1 MLNLLAAPAA
11 MVKDRAADNTVV
23 VSPHHVSIAA
33 GAGAADIISVAGYP
47 TGRHHTLIKASEAR
61 LAIQSGAS
69 EVWVSLDE
77 TLTDANAVLS
87 ELIAIREACPDPARL
102 GLIVPDAPPAG
113 APPAGA
119 PLADAALKATLNAAH
134 QAGYQRLI
142 VHSCQA
148 ADRAES
154 GNGEEGMKKGPA
166 LAAATTLPVLEFPA
180 PAV

>member
-1 MLNLLAAPAA
+1 MLNLLASPAA
-11 MVKDRAADNTVV
+11 VVKDRAAANTVV

-77 TLTDANAVLS
+77 TVADANAVLS

-102 GLIVPDAPPAG
+102 GLIVPEAVG
-113 APPAGA
+113 
-119 PLADAALKATLNAAH
+119 ADAADADAAVTAAH

-142 VHSCQA
+142 VRSSA
-148 ADRAES
+148 AVNNEES
-154 GNGEEGMKKGPA
+154 GSGEEDMKKGPA
-166 LAAATTLPVLEFPA
+166 LAAAKLPVLKFPA
-180 PAV
+180 AAV

>member
-77 TLTDANAVLS
+77 TVADANAVLS

-102 GLIVPDAPPAG
+102 GLIVPEAVG
-113 APPAGA
+113 
-119 PLADAALKATLNAAH
+119 ADAADADAAVTAAH

-142 VHSCQA
+142 VRSSA
-148 ADRAES
+148 AVNNEES
-154 GNGEEGMKKGPA
+154 GSGEEDMKKGPA
-166 LAAATTLPVLEFPA
+166 LAAAKLPVLKFPA
-180 PAV
+180 AAV

>member
-11 MVKDRAADNTVV
+11 TVKDRAADNTVV

-77 TLTDANAVLS
+77 TVADANAVLS

-102 GLIVPDAPPAG
+102 GLLVPEAVG
-113 APPAGA
+113 
-119 PLADAALKATLNAAH
+119 ADAADAAAAALTAAQ

-142 VHSCQA
+142 VRSSA
-148 ADRAES
+148 AVDNEES
-154 GNGEEGMKKGPA
+154 GAGEEDMKKGPA
-166 LAAATTLPVLEFPA
+166 LAAAKLPVLEFPA

>member
-11 MVKDRAADNTVV
+11 TVKDRAADNTVL

-77 TLTDANAVLS
+77 TVTDANAVLS

-102 GLIVPDAPPAG
+102 GRIVPGAVDTDA
-113 APPAGA
+113 
-119 PLADAALKATLNAAH
+119 ADAAAAAVTAAQ

-142 VHSCQA
+142 VRSSA
-148 ADRAES
+148 AVDNEES
-154 GNGEEGMKKGPA
+154 GAGEEEMKKGPA
-166 LAAATTLPVLEFPA
+166 LAAAKLPVLEFPA
-180 PAV
+180 AAV

>member
-23 VSPHHVSIAA
+23 VSPHHVSLAA

-77 TLTDANAVLS
+77 TVTDANAVLS
-87 ELIAIREACPDPARL
+87 EFIAIREACPEPARL
-102 GLIVPDAPPAG
+102 GLIVPGAVDTDA
-113 APPAGA
+113 
-119 PLADAALKATLNAAH
+119 ADAAAAAVTAAQ
-134 QAGYQRLI
+134 QAGYHRLI
-142 VHSCQA
+142 VRSSVA
-148 ADRAES
+148 VDNEES
-154 GNGEEGMKKGPA
+154 GAGEEGMKKGPA
-166 LAAATTLPVLEFPA
+166 LAAATLPVLKFPA
-180 PAV
+180 AAV

>member
-1 MLNLLAAPAA
+1 MLNLLDAPAA
-11 MVKDRAADNTVV
+11 TVKERAADNTVL
-23 VSPHHVSIAA
+23 VSPHHVSLAA

-87 ELIAIREACPDPARL
+87 ALIAIREACPDPARL
-102 GLIVPDAPPAG
+102 GLIVPDAP
-113 APPAGA
+113 
-119 PLADAALKATLNAAH
+119 LADATLKAAH

-142 VHSCQA
+142 VRSRKA
-148 ADRAES
+148 ADYAES
-154 GNGEEGMKKGPA
+154 AAGEEGKKKGPE
-166 LAAATTLPVLEFPA
+166 LAAATLPVLEFPA

>member
-11 MVKDRAADNTVV
+11 TVKDRAADNTVV

-77 TLTDANAVLS
+77 TVADANAVLS
-87 ELIAIREACPDPARL
+87 ELIAIREACPEPARL
-102 GLIVPDAPPAG
+102 GLIVPEAVG
-113 APPAGA
+113 
-119 PLADAALKATLNAAH
+119 ADAADAADAAVTAAQ

-142 VHSCQA
+142 VRSSEA
-148 ADRAES
+148 VDNEES
-154 GNGEEGMKKGPA
+154 GAGEEDMKKGPA
-166 LAAATTLPVLEFPA
+166 LAAATLPVLEFPA

>member
-11 MVKDRAADNTVV
+11 TVKDRAADNTVV
-23 VSPHHVSIAA
+23 VSPHHVSLAA

-77 TLTDANAVLS
+77 TVTDANAMLS

-102 GLIVPDAPPAG
+102 GLIVPEAVG
-113 APPAGA
+113 
-119 PLADAALKATLNAAH
+119 ADAADAADAAVMAAQ

-142 VHSCQA
+142 VRSSEA
-148 ADRAES
+148 AAAERADS
-154 GNGEEGMKKGPA
+154 GAGEEGMKKGPA
-166 LAAATTLPVLEFPA
+166 LAAATLPVLEFPA
-180 PAV
+180 ALV

>member
-1 MLNLLAAPAA
+1 MLNLLAASAA
-11 MVKDRAADNTVV
+11 TFKDHAADNTVL

-33 GAGAADIISVAGYP
+33 GAGAAEVISVAGYP

-77 TLTDANAVLS
+77 TVADANAVLS

-102 GLIVPDAPPAG
+102 GLIVPEAVG
-113 APPAGA
+113 
-119 PLADAALKATLNAAH
+119 ADAAEAADAAVTAAQ

-142 VHSCQA
+142 VRSSEA
-148 ADRAES
+148 VDNEES
-154 GNGEEGMKKGPA
+154 GAGEEDMKKGPA
-166 LAAATTLPVLEFPA
+166 LAAATLPVLEFPA

>member
-11 MVKDRAADNTVV
+11 MVKDRAADNTVL
-23 VSPHHVSIAA
+23 VSPHHVSLAA
-33 GAGAADIISVAGYP
+33 GAGTADIISVAGYP

-77 TLTDANAVLS
+77 TVTDANAVLS

-102 GLIVPDAPPAG
+102 GLIVPG
-113 APPAGA
+113 AVGTNA
-119 PLADAALKATLNAAH
+119 ADAAAAAVTAAQ

-142 VHSCQA
+142 VRSSA
-148 ADRAES
+148 AVDNEES
-154 GNGEEGMKKGPA
+154 GAGEEEMKKGPA
-166 LAAATTLPVLEFPA
+166 LAAAKLPVLEFPA
-180 PAV
+180 AAV

>member
-1 MLNLLAAPAA
+1 MLNLLDAPAA
-11 MVKDRAADNTVV
+11 TVKERAADNTVL
-23 VSPHHVSIAA
+23 VSPHHVSLAA

-69 EVWVSLDE
+69 EVWVSLDS
-77 TLTDANAVLS
+77 TVADANAVLS

-102 GLIVPDAPPAG
+102 GLIVPDAP
-113 APPAGA
+113 
-119 PLADAALKATLNAAH
+119 LADATLKAAH

-142 VHSCQA
+142 VRSRKA
-148 ADRAES
+148 ADYAES
-154 GNGEEGMKKGPA
+154 AAGEEGKKKGPE
-166 LAAATTLPVLEFPA
+166 LAAATLPVLEFPA

>member
-11 MVKDRAADNTVV
+11 MVKDRAADNTVL
-23 VSPHHVSIAA
+23 VSPHHVSLAA
-33 GAGAADIISVAGYP
+33 GVGTADIISVAGYP

-77 TLTDANAVLS
+77 TVTDANAVLS

-102 GLIVPDAPPAG
+102 GLIVPG
-113 APPAGA
+113 AVGTNA
-119 PLADAALKATLNAAH
+119 ADAAAAAVTAAQ

-142 VHSCQA
+142 VRSSA
-148 ADRAES
+148 AVDNEES
-154 GNGEEGMKKGPA
+154 GAGEEEMKKGPA
-166 LAAATTLPVLEFPA
+166 LAAAKLPVLEFPA
-180 PAV
+180 AAV

>member
-1 MLNLLAAPAA
+1 MLNLLDASAAT
-11 MVKDRAADNTVV
+11 VKDRAADNTVL

-77 TLTDANAVLS
+77 TVTDANAVLS

-102 GLIVPDAPPAG
+102 GLLVPEAVG
-113 APPAGA
+113 
-119 PLADAALKATLNAAH
+119 ADAADAAAAALTAAQ

-142 VHSCQA
+142 VRSSA
-148 ADRAES
+148 AVDNEES
-154 GNGEEGMKKGPA
+154 GAGEEDMKKGPA
-166 LAAATTLPVLEFPA
+166 LAAAKLPVLEFPA

>member
-1 MLNLLAAPAA
+1 MLNLLAASAA
-11 MVKDRAADNTVV
+11 TVKDHAADNTVL

-33 GAGAADIISVAGYP
+33 GAGAAEVISLAGYP

-77 TLTDANAVLS
+77 TVADANAVLS

-102 GLIVPDAPPAG
+102 GLIVPEAVG
-113 APPAGA
+113 
-119 PLADAALKATLNAAH
+119 ADAADAAVTAAQ

-142 VHSCQA
+142 VRSSA
-148 ADRAES
+148 AVDNEES
-154 GNGEEGMKKGPA
+154 GGGEEETKKGPA
-166 LAAATTLPVLEFPA
+166 LAAAKLPVLEFPA
-180 PAV
+180 AAV

>member
-1 MLNLLAAPAA
+1 MLNLLAASAA
-11 MVKDRAADNTVV
+11 TVKDRAADNTVV
-23 VSPHHVSIAA
+23 VSPHHVSLAA

-77 TLTDANAVLS
+77 TVTDANAVLS

-102 GLIVPDAPPAG
+102 GLIVPDAP
-113 APPAGA
+113 
-119 PLADAALKATLNAAH
+119 LADATLNAAH

-142 VHSCQA
+142 VRSSAAAA

-154 GNGEEGMKKGPA
+154 GAGEEGMKKGPE
-166 LAAATTLPVLEFPA
+166 LAAATLPVLEFPA
-180 PAV
+180 ALV

>member
-11 MVKDRAADNTVV
+11 LVKDRAADNTVV

-77 TLTDANAVLS
+77 TVTDANAVLS
-87 ELIAIREACPDPARL
+87 ELIAIREACPEPARL
-102 GLIVPDAPPAG
+102 GLIVPEAVG
-113 APPAGA
+113 
-119 PLADAALKATLNAAH
+119 ADAADAADAAVTAAQ

-142 VHSCQA
+142 VRSSA
-148 ADRAES
+148 AGDRAES
-154 GNGEEGMKKGPA
+154 GAGEEGMKKGPA
-166 LAAATTLPVLEFPA
+166 LAAATLPVLEFPVA
-180 PAV
+180 LV

>member
-11 MVKDRAADNTVV
+11 TVKDRAADNTVL
-23 VSPHHVSIAA
+23 VSPHHVSLAA
-33 GAGAADIISVAGYP
+33 GAGTADIISVAGYP

-77 TLTDANAVLS
+77 TVTDANAVLS

-102 GLIVPDAPPAG
+102 GLLVPEAVG
-113 APPAGA
+113 
-119 PLADAALKATLNAAH
+119 ADAADAAAAAVTAAQ

-142 VHSCQA
+142 VRSSA
-148 ADRAES
+148 AVDNEES
-154 GNGEEGMKKGPA
+154 GAGEEEMKKGPA
-166 LAAATTLPVLEFPA
+166 LAAATSSKSSP
-180 PAV
+180 

>member
-11 MVKDRAADNTVV
+11 TVKDRAADNTVL
-23 VSPHHVSIAA
+23 VSPHHVSLAA
-33 GAGAADIISVAGYP
+33 GAGTADIISVAGYP

-77 TLTDANAVLS
+77 TVTDANAVLS

-102 GLIVPDAPPAG
+102 GLIVPG
-113 APPAGA
+113 AVGTNA
-119 PLADAALKATLNAAH
+119 ADAAAAAVTAAQ

-142 VHSCQA
+142 VRSSA
-148 ADRAES
+148 AVDNEES
-154 GNGEEGMKKGPA
+154 GAGEEEMKKGPA
-166 LAAATTLPVLEFPA
+166 LAAAKLPVLEFPA
-180 PAV
+180 AAV

>member
-1 MLNLLAAPAA
+1 MLNLLAASAA

-69 EVWVSLDE
+69 EVWVSLDA
-77 TLTDANAVLS
+77 TVTDANSVLS

-102 GLIVPDAPPAG
+102 GLLVPEAVG
-113 APPAGA
+113 
-119 PLADAALKATLNAAH
+119 ADAADAAAGAVTAAQ

-142 VHSCQA
+142 VRSSA
-148 ADRAES
+148 AVDNEKS
-154 GNGEEGMKKGPA
+154 GAGDEGMKKGPA
-166 LAAATTLPVLEFPA
+166 LAAAKLPVLEFPA
-180 PAV
+180 AAI

>member
-11 MVKDRAADNTVV
+11 MVKDRAADNTVL
-23 VSPHHVSIAA
+23 VSPHHVSLAA

-77 TLTDANAVLS
+77 TVTDANAVLS

-102 GLIVPDAPPAG
+102 GLIVPGAVGTDA
-113 APPAGA
+113 
-119 PLADAALKATLNAAH
+119 ADAAGAAVTAAQ

-142 VHSCQA
+142 VRSSA
-148 ADRAES
+148 AVDNEES
-154 GNGEEGMKKGPA
+154 GAGEEEVKKGPA
-166 LAAATTLPVLEFPA
+166 LAAAKLPVLEFPA
-180 PAV
+180 AAV

>member
-11 MVKDRAADNTVV
+11 TVKDRAADNTVL

-47 TGRHHTLIKASEAR
+47 TGRHHTLIKTSEAR

-77 TLTDANAVLS
+77 TVTDANAVLS

-102 GLIVPDAPPAG
+102 GLIVPGAVGTDA
-113 APPAGA
+113 
-119 PLADAALKATLNAAH
+119 ADAAAAAVTAAQ

-142 VHSCQA
+142 VRSSA
-148 ADRAES
+148 AVDNEES
-154 GNGEEGMKKGPA
+154 GAGEEEMKKGPA
-166 LAAATTLPVLEFPA
+166 LAAAKLPVLEFPA
-180 PAV
+180 AAV

>member
-1 MLNLLAAPAA
+1 MLNLLAAPAT
-11 MVKDRAADNTVV
+11 MFKDRAADNTVV
-23 VSPHHVSIAA
+23 VSPHHVSLAA

-77 TLTDANAVLS
+77 TVADANAVLS

-102 GLIVPDAPPAG
+102 GLIVPDAP
-113 APPAGA
+113 
-119 PLADAALKATLNAAH
+119 LADAAINAAH

-142 VHSCQA
+142 VRSRKA
-148 ADRAES
+148 PDRAES
-154 GNGEEGMKKGPA
+154 GAGEEGMKKGPA
-166 LAAATTLPVLEFPA
+166 LAAATLPVLEFPA
-180 PAV
+180 ALV

>member
-11 MVKDRAADNTVV
+11 TVKDRAADNTVV

-77 TLTDANAVLS
+77 TVADANAVLS

-102 GLIVPDAPPAG
+102 GLLVPEAVG
-113 APPAGA
+113 
-119 PLADAALKATLNAAH
+119 ADAADAAAAAVTAAQ

-142 VHSCQA
+142 VRSSA
-148 ADRAES
+148 AVDRAES
-154 GNGEEGMKKGPA
+154 GAGEEGMKKGPA
-166 LAAATTLPVLEFPA
+166 LAAATLPVLEFPA
-180 PAV
+180 AAV

>member
-77 TLTDANAVLS
+77 IVTDANAVLS

-102 GLIVPDAPPAG
+102 GLIVPEAVG
-113 APPAGA
+113 
-119 PLADAALKATLNAAH
+119 ADAADAADAAVMAAQ

-142 VHSCQA
+142 VRSSEA
-148 ADRAES
+148 AAAERADS
-154 GNGEEGMKKGPA
+154 GAGEEGMKKGPA
-166 LAAATTLPVLEFPA
+166 LAAATLPVLEFPA
-180 PAV
+180 ALV

>member
-11 MVKDRAADNTVV
+11 TVKDRAAVNTVV

-77 TLTDANAVLS
+77 TVADANAVLS

-102 GLIVPDAPPAG
+102 GLIVPEAVG
-113 APPAGA
+113 
-119 PLADAALKATLNAAH
+119 ADAADAADVAVTAAQ

-142 VHSCQA
+142 VRSSEA
-148 ADRAES
+148 AGADRADS
-154 GNGEEGMKKGPA
+154 GAGAAGMKKGPA
-166 LAAATTLPVLEFPA
+166 LAAATLPVLEFPA
-180 PAV
+180 AAV

>member
-1 MLNLLAAPAA
+1 MLNLLDAPAA
-11 MVKDRAADNTVV
+11 TVKERAADNTVL
-23 VSPHHVSIAA
+23 VSPHHVSLAA

-102 GLIVPDAPPAG
+102 GLIVPG
-113 APPAGA
+113 AVG
-119 PLADAALKATLNAAH
+119 ADAADAAAAAVTAAQ

-142 VHSCQA
+142 VRSSA
-148 ADRAES
+148 TVDNEES
-154 GNGEEGMKKGPA
+154 GAGEEEMKKGPA
-166 LAAATTLPVLEFPA
+166 LAAAKLPVLEFPA
-180 PAV
+180 AAV

>member
-1 MLNLLAAPAA
+1 MLNLLDAPAA
-11 MVKDRAADNTVV
+11 TVKERAADNTVL
-23 VSPHHVSIAA
+23 VSPHHVSLAA

-102 GLIVPDAPPAG
+102 GLIVPDAP
-113 APPAGA
+113 
-119 PLADAALKATLNAAH
+119 LADATLKAAH

-142 VHSCQA
+142 VRRLLA
-148 ADRAES
+148 ADYAES
-154 GNGEEGMKKGPA
+154 AAGEEGKKKGPE
-166 LAAATTLPVLEFPA
+166 LAAATLPVLEFPA

>member
-11 MVKDRAADNTVV
+11 TVKDRAVDNTVL

-77 TLTDANAVLS
+77 TVTDANAVLS

-102 GLIVPDAPPAG
+102 GLIVPGAVGTDA
-113 APPAGA
+113 
-119 PLADAALKATLNAAH
+119 ADAAAAAVTAAQ

-142 VHSCQA
+142 VRSSA
-148 ADRAES
+148 AVDNEES
-154 GNGEEGMKKGPA
+154 GAGEEEMKKGPA
-166 LAAATTLPVLEFPA
+166 LAAAKLPVLEFPA
-180 PAV
+180 AAV

>member
-1 MLNLLAAPAA
+1 MLNLLEASAAT
-11 MVKDRAADNTVV
+11 VKDRAADNTVV
-23 VSPHHVSIAA
+23 VSPHHVSLAA

-77 TLTDANAVLS
+77 TVTDANAVLS

-102 GLIVPDAPPAG
+102 GLIVPGAVGTDA
-113 APPAGA
+113 
-119 PLADAALKATLNAAH
+119 ADAAAAAVTAAQ

-142 VHSCQA
+142 VRSSA
-148 ADRAES
+148 AVDNEES
-154 GNGEEGMKKGPA
+154 GAGEEEMKKGPA
-166 LAAATTLPVLEFPA
+166 LAAAKLPVLEFPA
-180 PAV
+180 AAV

>member
-1 MLNLLAAPAA
+1 MLNLLDAPAA
-11 MVKDRAADNTVV
+11 TVKERAADNTVL
-23 VSPHHVSIAA
+23 VSPHHVSLAA

-102 GLIVPDAPPAG
+102 GLIVPDAP
-113 APPAGA
+113 
-119 PLADAALKATLNAAH
+119 LADATLKAAH

-142 VHSCQA
+142 VRSRKA
-148 ADRAES
+148 ADYAES
-154 GNGEEGMKKGPA
+154 AAGEEGKKKGPE
-166 LAAATTLPVLEFPA
+166 LAAATLPVLEFPA

>member
-11 MVKDRAADNTVV
+11 TVKDRAADNTVL
-23 VSPHHVSIAA
+23 VSPHHVSLAA
-33 GAGAADIISVAGYP
+33 GAGTADIISVAGYP

-77 TLTDANAVLS
+77 TVTDANAVLS

-102 GLIVPDAPPAG
+102 GLLVPEAVG
-113 APPAGA
+113 
-119 PLADAALKATLNAAH
+119 ADAADAAAAAVTAAQ

-142 VHSCQA
+142 VRSSA
-148 ADRAES
+148 AVDNEES
-154 GNGEEGMKKGPA
+154 GAGEEEMKKGPA
-166 LAAATTLPVLEFPA
+166 LAAAKLPVLEFPA
-180 PAV
+180 AAV

>member
-11 MVKDRAADNTVV
+11 MVKDRAADNTVL
-23 VSPHHVSIAA
+23 VSPHHVSLAA
-33 GAGAADIISVAGYP
+33 GAGTADIISVAGYP

-77 TLTDANAVLS
+77 TVTDANAVLS

-102 GLIVPDAPPAG
+102 GLIVPGAVDTDA
-113 APPAGA
+113 
-119 PLADAALKATLNAAH
+119 ADAAAVAVTAAQ

-142 VHSCQA
+142 VRSSA
-148 ADRAES
+148 AVDNEES
-154 GNGEEGMKKGPA
+154 GAGEEEMKKGPA
-166 LAAATTLPVLEFPA
+166 LAAAKLPVLEFPA
-180 PAV
+180 AAV

>member
-11 MVKDRAADNTVV
+11 TVKDRAADNTVL
-23 VSPHHVSIAA
+23 VSPHHVSLAA

-77 TLTDANAVLS
+77 TVTDANAVLS

-102 GLIVPDAPPAG
+102 GLIVPG
-113 APPAGA
+113 AVGTNA
-119 PLADAALKATLNAAH
+119 ADAAAAAVTAAQ

-142 VHSCQA
+142 VRSSA
-148 ADRAES
+148 AVDNEES
-154 GNGEEGMKKGPA
+154 GAGDEDMKKGPA
-166 LAAATTLPVLEFPA
+166 LAAAKLPVLEFPA
-180 PAV
+180 AAV

>member
-1 MLNLLAAPAA
+1 MLNLLDAPAA
-11 MVKDRAADNTVV
+11 TVKERAADNTVL
-23 VSPHHVSIAA
+23 VSPHHVSLAA

-69 EVWVSLDE
+69 EVWVSLDASVA
-77 TLTDANAVLS
+77 DANAVLS

-102 GLIVPDAPPAG
+102 GLIVPDAPPA
-113 APPAGA
+113 
-119 PLADAALKATLNAAH
+119 DATLKAAH

-142 VHSCQA
+142 VRSRKA
-148 ADRAES
+148 ADYAES
-154 GNGEEGMKKGPA
+154 AAGEEGKKKGPE
-166 LAAATTLPVLEFPA
+166 LAAATLPVLEFPA

>member
-11 MVKDRAADNTVV
+11 TVKDRAADNTVV
-23 VSPHHVSIAA
+23 VSPHHVSLAA

-77 TLTDANAVLS
+77 TVSDANAVLS

-102 GLIVPDAPPAG
+102 GLIVPDAP
-113 APPAGA
+113 
-119 PLADAALKATLNAAH
+119 LADATLNAAH

-142 VHSCQA
+142 VRSSAAAA

-154 GNGEEGMKKGPA
+154 GAGEEGMKKGPE
-166 LAAATTLPVLEFPA
+166 LAAATLPVLEFPA
-180 PAV
+180 ALV